1 MHLNCLLVAVRF
13 SSLLLI
19 SHMDLSNP
27 DSYYHCKHGE
37 KLCPWGNALFVYGN
51 REIVSPAALF
61 ETKTQANSRRGYHYF
76 ISVYM
81 IYLGHM
87 AWRPPSIGR
96 LTPVMKLAASDARKA
111 MLWAT
116 SSTSPG
122 LPRAWVCLDFA
133 RNWKRFTELAEIW
146 SYVCLDLMTYRNLKG
161 EWKDWGDL
169 QHICQARTEQK
180 KITFAMLSCHPNT
193 TMRNIC

>member
-133 RNWKRFTELAEIW
+133 RNWKRFTERAEII
-146 SYVCLDLMTYRNLKG
+146 SYVCLDL
-161 EWKDWGDL
+161 
-169 QHICQARTEQK
+169 I
-180 KITFAMLSCHPNT
+180 
-193 TMRNIC
+193 